1 MYLRLLVL
9 SRLFCEA
16 LLEYESTWS
25 WILVLLT
32 SACNAIILVSV
43 HKTRMMPHKQATAPY
58 RRTLNM
64 PPDRSMQICRSL
76 GLLPRPGVKKRDNSV
91 SRDATP
97 SAPNG
102 AQPPLTEAAAR
113 SHRSPVFHLATID
126 ESGDIVSA
134 KAGIER
140 VEPSFFRQ
148 GVVDCLCF
156 VHVLGWAHGLYLRAW
171 RWVCVYG
178 VEHRLRLAVGV
189 AWRRWLHAVW
199 GAV

>member
-16 LLEYESTWS
+16 LLEGESTWS

-76 GLLPRPGVKKRDNSV
+76 GLLPRPGVKKRDNYV

-102 AQPPLTEAAAR
+102 AQPTLTEAAAR
-113 SHRSPVFHLATID
+113 SHRSPIFHLTAID
-126 ESGDIVSA
+126 ESGDVVSA
-134 KAGIER
+134 KTGVEG

-148 GVVDCLCF
+148 GVVDCLRL
-156 VHVLGWAHGLYLRAW
+156 VHMLRRTHGLHLRAW

-178 VEHRLRLAVGV
+178 VEHRLRLAISI
-189 AWRRWLHAVW
+189 AWRWWLHAVSC
-199 GAV
+199 AV